1 MTVISWIGSQA
12 NRIAIAL
19 RAFFYMG
26 SLLKWWELTEDQLM
40 AIGACV
46 ESFLAVFVESNIVTK
61 VRMRERMDEKD
72 AKIEEKVADKVEA
85 RVAHITAAAVADEGR
100 M

>member
-1 MTVISWIGSQA
+1 MEVIRWIGSQA

-26 SLLKWWELTEDQLM
+26 SLLKWWELTADQLM

-46 ESFLAVFVESNIVTK
+46 ESFLAVFVESNTVSK
-61 VRMRERMDEKD
+61 VRMGERMDEKD
-72 AKIEEKVADKVEA
+72 AKVEA
-85 RVAHITAAAVADEGR
+85 RVAEMGMSPSKVDTTGGTR
-100 M
+100 GM